1 MSRSLSRKLP
11 EMIHRLKKRLAF
23 TRSLQFTFTAQIT
36 ITIAVLFAV
45 GNVILF
51 RNASSIMVRDAYLRN
66 SDKVLTLVHAINIWK
81 TRTVQL
87 MDSLSQ
93 EDGLRRL
100 DAKEISR
107 DMNQVAKLT
116 PNRTWRAFDGEG
128 RLVYSSKPEELDSHT
143 KKIIEL
149 RHNSAEGYKKA
160 MDGSFNWSVEFVRAG
175 AKLEG
180 CLNAAQPIT
189 RKSNLGV
196 ASTAGTLEFCIP
208 LSRLG
213 ESIGVS
219 GTDFVSNSLTDA
231 ATTQASAFNGN
242 QKGISPNYI
251 ELQKGDFDGS
261 VTYLIFDSGNIV
273 FPTATD
279 SRFDGISM
287 KSPQQLATSMWGR
300 LNQIIAKEG
309 RFNTFQE
316 INLDGRRFL
325 AFTVASKST
334 NSNWIAVNITDR
346 DTVFRSL
353 EETLRRLLV
362 LQITIIVLTAIA
374 IYFVCRQ
381 LSRPLQKLIHRI
393 QGLSTL
399 NLELNSD
406 YKIGSGW
413 IRDINQVSEATNR
426 LNQAMDSFARYLP
439 REVVRLLLREGKQA
453 ELGGCTENIAVM
465 FTDIQD
471 FTTYTESINAKRLF
485 GYLNEYFTALSQCVT
500 EHNGTIDK
508 YIGDSI
514 MAMWG
519 MPAKLENPCEEACE
533 SALAI
538 RTASNRLRDLWTF
551 RSEPLIFN
559 TRIGLH
565 FGEAIIGNVGAS
577 ERFNYTIIG
586 DTVNL
591 ASRLE
596 GTNKAYG
603 TTIIVSEDV
612 IDQLKKE
619 KADYKFCFRM
629 LGRVNVKG
637 KLHQTIIYELQ
648 GHRSSLRQSQIHDLE
663 IWNEVMRVSI
673 ESGPAAALIRLSAE
687 ASTLGTS
694 SLLMQ
699 LKTQLTEANAQAE
712 P

>member
-1 MSRSLSRKLP
+1 
-11 EMIHRLKKRLAF
+11 
-23 TRSLQFTFTAQIT
+23 
-36 ITIAVLFAV
+36 
-45 GNVILF
+45 
-51 RNASSIMVRDAYLRN
+51 
-66 SDKVLTLVHAINIWK
+66 
-81 TRTVQL
+81 
-87 MDSLSQ
+87 
-93 EDGLRRL
+93 
-100 DAKEISR
+100 
-107 DMNQVAKLT
+107 
-116 PNRTWRAFDGEG
+116 
-128 RLVYSSKPEELDSHT
+128 
-143 KKIIEL
+143 
-149 RHNSAEGYKKA
+149 
-160 MDGSFNWSVEFVRAG
+160 
-175 AKLEG
+175 
-180 CLNAAQPIT
+180 
-189 RKSNLGV
+189 
-196 ASTAGTLEFCIP
+196 
-208 LSRLG
+208 
-213 ESIGVS
+213 
-219 GTDFVSNSLTDA
+219 
-231 ATTQASAFNGN
+231 
-242 QKGISPNYI
+242 
-251 ELQKGDFDGS
+251 
-261 VTYLIFDSGNIV
+261 
-273 FPTATD
+273 
-279 SRFDGISM
+279 
-287 KSPQQLATSMWGR
+287 
-300 LNQIIAKEG
+300 
-309 RFNTFQE
+309 
-316 INLDGRRFL
+316 
-325 AFTVASKST
+325 
-334 NSNWIAVNITDR
+334 
-346 DTVFRSL
+346 
-353 EETLRRLLV
+353 
-362 LQITIIVLTAIA
+362 
-374 IYFVCRQ
+374 
-381 LSRPLQKLIHRI
+381 
-393 QGLSTL
+393 
-399 NLELNSD
+399 
-406 YKIGSGW
+406 
-413 IRDINQVSEATNR
+413 
-426 LNQAMDSFARYLP
+426 MDSFARYLP

-612 IDQLKKE
+612 INQLKKE
-619 KADYKFCFRM
+619 KADYKFSFRM